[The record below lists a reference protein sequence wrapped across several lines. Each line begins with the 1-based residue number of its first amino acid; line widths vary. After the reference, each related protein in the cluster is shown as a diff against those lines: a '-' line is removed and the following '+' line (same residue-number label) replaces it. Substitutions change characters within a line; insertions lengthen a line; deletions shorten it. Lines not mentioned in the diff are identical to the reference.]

1 MITILN
7 RKELIVTFSM
17 ERQAEIREI
26 LASKNVEYYVK
37 VVNRKSP
44 SPMAGGSRGRTGTF
58 GENLN
63 LAYEYII
70 YVKKSDYDQAAYL
83 IR

>member
-1 MITILN
+1 MITFFN
-7 RKELIVTFSM
+7 RKELLVTFSM

-26 LASKNVEYYVK
+26 LASKNVEYFVN

-44 SPMAGGSRGRTGTF
+44 SGGSRRNTATF
-58 GENLN
+58 GENADLQ
-63 LAYEYII
+63 YEYKI
-70 YVKKSDYDQAAYL
+70 YVKKFDYDQAAYL

>member
-7 RKELIVTFSM
+7 RKELIVTFSVDK
-17 ERQAEIREI
+17 QAEIREI
-26 LASKNVEYYVK
+26 LASKSLEYYVK
-37 VVNRKSP
+37 VANRKGP
-44 SPMAGGSRGRTGTF
+44 SGGSRRNTATF
-58 GENLN
+58 GEKADLQ
-63 LAYEYII
+63 YEYII